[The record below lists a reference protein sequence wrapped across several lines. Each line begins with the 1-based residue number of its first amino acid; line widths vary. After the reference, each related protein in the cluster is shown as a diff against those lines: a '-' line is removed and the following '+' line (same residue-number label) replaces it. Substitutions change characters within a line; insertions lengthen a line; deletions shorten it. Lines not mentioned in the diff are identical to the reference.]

1 MKEIMIPY
9 IFIIW
14 LLVKMGVIEWTLRN
28 AVIYVGLGA
37 LIAFIL
43 FTAHRFWSP
52 ADLTDS
58 STVKAPHA
66 VLSPIAGQQ
75 IKDIYVTHNQT
86 VKKGDVLYTLESED
100 TDEEIQSLYSS
111 LQAIEHKADS
121 IRKQIVAD
129 EKDFARLVK
138 LDQFSSDKERDDLQ
152 VRIQRGESE
161 LLAAHAEAEATNAR
175 INQLEWL
182 NERNVVIAPFDGVIG
197 IVNIAEGSRLGN
209 LFLYDT
215 SKKFVEMRVS
225 DQTFRHI
232 EVGQFAEFYVDSHPG
247 EIFRGR
253 VNSITSNTG
262 EAEISARGSTQA
274 VQQHVGM
281 NAGTHGRTVLIEFEE
296 VEGMNIPLGATGS
309 AWISAS
315 KPHPVLGF
323 MDIIGGGTVRLK
335 SLKAYFSA
343 L

>member
-14 LLVKMGVIEWTLRN
+14 LLVKMGVIQWTLRN
-28 AVIYVGLGA
+28 AVISVGIGA

-66 VLSPIAGQQ
+66 VLSPVAGQQ
-75 IKDIYVTHNQT
+75 IKDIYVSHNQK

-100 TDEEIQSLYSS
+100 TDEEVKSMYSS
-111 LQAIEHKADS
+111 LAAIEHKSES
-121 IRKQIVAD
+121 IKKQISAD
-129 EKDFARLVK
+129 KKDYDRLVK
-138 LDQFSSDKERDDLQ
+138 MEQFSADKERDDLQ

-161 LLAAHAEAEATNAR
+161 LMAAHAEAEATTAK

-182 NERNVVIAPFDGVIG
+182 NERNEVVAPFDGVIG

-225 DQTFRHI
+225 DQTYRYI
-232 EVGQFAEFYVDSHPG
+232 EKGQFAEFYVDSHPG
-247 EIFRGR
+247 EVFRGR
-253 VNSITSNTG
+253 VNSVTSNTG

-274 VQQHVGM
+274 VRQHVGQ
-281 NAGTHGRTVLIEFEE
+281 NASSHGRTVLIEFNNL
-296 VEGMNIPLGATGS
+296 EGVDIPLGATGS
-309 AWISAS
+309 AWISAK
-315 KPHPVLGF
+315 KPHDALGF
-323 MDIIGGGTVRLK
+323 MDIIGGATVRLK

-343 L
+343 V

>member
-1 MKEIMIPY
+1 MIPY
-9 IFIIW
+9 IFIVW
-14 LLVKMGVIEWTLRN
+14 LLVKMGIIQWTLRN
-28 AVIYVGLGA
+28 AVISVSIGA
-37 LIAFIL
+37 AIAFLL

-66 VLSPIAGQQ
+66 VLSPLAGQQ
-75 IKDIYVTHNQT
+75 IKDVYVKHNQS
-86 VKKGDVLYTLESED
+86 VKKGDVIYTLESED
-100 TDEEIQSLYSS
+100 TDEEINSLTAN
-111 LQAIEHKADS
+111 LNAIHHKTES
-121 IRKQIVAD
+121 ILKQIVLDKKNHNRLIQLEQFSAEK
-129 EKDFARLVK
+129 EKD
-138 LDQFSSDKERDDLQ
+138 DLL
-152 VRIQRGESE
+152 VRIERGESE
-161 LLAAHAEAEATNAR
+161 LLAAEAEAKATQAK

-182 NERNVVIAPFDGVIG
+182 NTRNTVTAPFDGIVG
-197 IVNIAEGSRLGN
+197 VVNIAEGSRLGN

-232 EVGQFAEFYVDSHPG
+232 EKGQFSEFYVDSHPG

-262 EAEISARGSTQA
+262 EAEIAARGSTQS
-274 VQQHVGM
+274 VRQHVSQ
-281 NAGTHGRTVLIEFEE
+281 NTSSHGRTVIIEFDEP
-296 VEGMNIPLGATGS
+296 EGYDIPLGATGS
-309 AWISAS
+309 AWISAK
-315 KPHPVLGF
+315 KPLPGLSF

>member
-9 IFIIW
+9 IFIVW

-28 AVIYVGLGA
+28 AVISVGIGSL
-37 LIAFIL
+37 LAFLL

-58 STVKAPHA
+58 TTVKAPHA
-66 VLSPIAGQQ
+66 VLSPVVGQQ
-75 IKDIYVTHNQT
+75 IKDIYVSHNQK
-86 VKKGDVLYTLESED
+86 VKKGDVLYTLESQD
-100 TDEEIQSLYSS
+100 TDEEIKSLYSS
-111 LQAIEHKADS
+111 LDAIEHKSES
-121 IRKQIVAD
+121 IRKQISAD
-129 EKDFARLVK
+129 EKDYDRLVK
-138 LDQFSSDKERDDLQ
+138 MDQFTAEKERDDLQ

-161 LLAAHAEAEATNAR
+161 LMAAQAEAEGTIAR

-182 NERNVVIAPFDGVIG
+182 NDRNDVVAPFDGVVG
-197 IVNIAEGSRLGN
+197 VVNIAEGSRLGN

-225 DQTFRHI
+225 DQTYRHI

-253 VNSITSNTG
+253 VNSVTSNTG
-262 EAEISARGSTQA
+262 EAEISARGSTQS
-274 VQQHVGM
+274 VRQHVGQ
-281 NAGTHGRTVLIEFEE
+281 NAGSHGRTVLIEFDEL
-296 VEGMNIPLGATGS
+296 EGVDIPLGATGS
-309 AWISAS
+309 AWISAN
-315 KPHPVLGF
+315 KPHAALGF

-343 L
+343 I